1 MSMKR
6 VTSFRA
12 IITGIALLILL
23 ASVHAQEPPKPG
35 KEHDHLKRLVG
46 TWDAESD
53 FGKGTMTYKMDLGGL
68 WLLGEFEGEFGGMK
82 FQGKSLDTYD
92 SMTKKYRSVWVDSFS
107 TAPRIMEGNLDKDR
121 KVMTLTGEG
130 RGPDGMAAKY
140 KSTTEIKDADTVSF
154 SLFMV
159 DKDGRDQQLVTI
171 TYKRKKNT
179 KENSKMQL
187 TTYLL
192 LDGTC
197 TDAMTFYHSVF
208 GGELTMTTVGD
219 SPMKAAFPAAMH
231 GKIVSARLKSKV
243 VDISASDWLRPGEKP
258 VQGNTVC
265 LYVSGG
271 NADETKTFFDK
282 LSVGAKVT
290 DPLSKLPFGLYGA
303 LNDKFGNRWM
313 FHSDAK

>member
-1 MSMKR
+1 MSAKKEA
-6 VTSFRA
+6 SLRA
-12 IITGIALLILL
+12 IITGIAFLILL
-23 ASVHAQEPPKPG
+23 PSARAQHPPKPG

-46 TWDAESD
+46 IWDTETD
-53 FGKGTMTYKMDLGGL
+53 FGKGTMTYKMGLDGL
-68 WLLGEFEGEFGGMK
+68 WLVGDFVGEFGGIK

-92 SMTKKYRSVWVDSFS
+92 EATKKYQSVWVDSFF
-107 TAPRIMEGNLDKDR
+107 TMPRIMEGNLGKGD
-121 KVMTLTGEG
+121 KVMTMTGEG
-130 RGPDGMAAKY
+130 RGPDDKPSKF
-140 KSTTEIKDADTVSF
+140 KSITEIQDADTVNF

-159 DKDGRDQQLVTI
+159 DKDGKEQPMTKI
-171 TYKRKKNT
+171 TYKRKKNI

-197 TDAMTFYHSVF
+197 KDAMTFYHSVF

-219 SPMKAAFPAAMH
+219 SPMKAAFPATMH
-231 GKIVSARLKSKV
+231 GKIISARLKSKV

-258 VQGNTVC
+258 IQGNTVC

-290 DPLSKLPFGLYGA
+290 DPLSQLPFGLYGA